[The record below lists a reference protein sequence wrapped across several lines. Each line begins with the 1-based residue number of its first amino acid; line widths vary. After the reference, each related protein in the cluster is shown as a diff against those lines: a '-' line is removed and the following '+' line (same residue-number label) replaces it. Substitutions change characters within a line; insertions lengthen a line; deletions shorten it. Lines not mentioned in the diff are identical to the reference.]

1 MYYFPYV
8 WRSSAILE
16 QCPDLGSS
24 GPDFPAFGLNTEIQ
38 RVRIQVFVLS
48 PNTQKYGPDTHPK
61 RKIFKQ

>member
-1 MYYFPYV
+1 M
-8 WRSSAILE
+8 AE

-38 RVRIQVFVLS
+38 RVRIRVFVLS
-48 PNTQKYGPDTHPK
+48 PNTQKYARDTHPK